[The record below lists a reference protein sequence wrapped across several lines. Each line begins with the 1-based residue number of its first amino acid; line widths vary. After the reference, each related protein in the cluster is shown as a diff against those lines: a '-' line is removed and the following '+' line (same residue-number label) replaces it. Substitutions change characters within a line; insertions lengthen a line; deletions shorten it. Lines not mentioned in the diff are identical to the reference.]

1 MANSTFLSG
10 GMPSNSL
17 GNTSGNSNIILIV
30 SIGLDSLSSTDKWC
44 QAPSSS
50 SGKYSVVTTSFP
62 DGDTNLTVLLSQLAV
77 A

>member
-10 GMPSNSL
+10 GMPGNSSGNTL
-17 GNTSGNSNIILIV
+17 GNSDTILIV
-30 SIGLDSLSSTDKWC
+30 SIRLDSLSSTDKWC

-50 SGKYSVVTTSFP
+50 SSNYILVTTSFL
-62 DGDTNLTVLLSQLAV
+62 DGDTNLTVLLSQLTV